1 MKKGVLGCALVLLGS
16 LSLAGCQKADDGS
29 IILLN
34 FKPEIAKQFPE
45 VAKIASEELGFTVSV
60 ESAANGKYEETL
72 RSKIST
78 DASPAIFQINGPVGY
93 ANWKEY
99 IADLDG
105 SEVVKGLVN
114 EKMAVKVDGKIKAIP
129 YTEEGYGIIYNKELT
144 DMYFALEG
152 RSKETGAN
160 SMDEI
165 KSYATLKKV
174 VEDMQAHKADLGVD
188 GVFGTSGLDGSDSW
202 RITGHAFNLAL
213 VGEFGTSVTA
223 TPDKFDFKCADNFRN
238 IVDLYVKHS
247 TTTPNTMVNATN
259 AAGSASFA
267 DKKAIMFQNGNWAT
281 ADLTKGGKVSKEN
294 LRYLPM
300 YCGINND
307 YIKEA
312 KQGLC
317 IGTEAN
323 WCVNKKLSAKKQEN
337 ALKFLN
343 WLLCG
348 KGQKYCMGATE
359 NGLGFMP
366 PYKGFGEGTLKQS
379 DPLAIQVS
387 DWMNKTDVDSVAWDF
402 TIVPSTDAQRAA
414 LVEDLKKYYNS
425 NCSDEAWTTLV
436 ANAKTK
442 WAELAKAQKL
452 GQ

>member
-45 VAKIASEELGFTVSV
+45 VAKIASEELGFKISV

-105 SEVVKGLVN
+105 SAVVKGLVN

-160 SMDEI
+160 SMDDI

-174 VEDMQAHKADLGVD
+174 VDDMQAHKADLGVD

-223 TPDKFDFKCADNFRN
+223 TPDTFNFSCADNFRN
-238 IVDLYVKHS
+238 IVDLYVKNS
-247 TTTPNTMVNATN
+247 TTTPSNMVNATN

-281 ADLTKGGKVSKEN
+281 ADLTKGGKVHNEN

-337 ALKFLN
+337 ALKFLD

-387 DWMNKTDVDSVAWDF
+387 NWMNKSDVDSVAWDF

>member
-1 MKKGVLGCALVLLGS
+1 MKKGVLCSALTLLGC
-16 LSLAGCQKADDGS
+16 LSLVGCQKADDGS

-34 FKPEIAKQFPE
+34 FKPEIANAFPE
-45 VAKIASEELGFTVSV
+45 VAKIASEELGFKVSV

-72 RSKIST
+72 RTKIST

-93 ANWKEY
+93 ANWKDY

-105 SEVVKGLVN
+105 SDVVKGLVN

-144 DMYFALEG
+144 DQYFSLTN

-160 SMDEI
+160 SMDDI

-174 VEDMQAHKADLGVD
+174 VEDMQAHKADLGVE
-188 GVFGTSGLDGSDSW
+188 GVFGTSGMDGSDSW

-213 VGEFGTSVTA
+213 VGEFGTSVTS
-223 TPDKFDFKCADNFRN
+223 TPDKFNFSCADNFRN
-238 IVDLYVKHS
+238 IVDLYVKNS
-247 TTTPNTMVNATN
+247 TTTPANMVTATQS
-259 AAGSASFA
+259 AGAASFA
-267 DKKAIMFQNGNWAT
+267 EKKAIMFQNGNWAT
-281 ADLTKGGKVSKEN
+281 ADLTAGGKVAKEN

-348 KGQKYCMGATE
+348 NGKKYCMGATE

-366 PYKGFGEGTLKQS
+366 PYKGFGEGNLQQT
-379 DPLAIQVS
+379 DALAIQVS
-387 DWMNKTDVDSVAWDF
+387 NWMNKSDVDSVAWDF
-402 TIVPSTDAQRAA
+402 TIVPSTDAQRAD
-414 LVEDLKKYYNS
+414 LVENLKAYYNS
-425 NCSDEAWTTLV
+425 DCSDEKWTALV
-436 ANAKTK
+436 SSAKATWEK
-442 WAELAKAQKL
+442 LAKAQKL